1 MKYPTTGSSLNLLL
15 VLSCIHAWPS
25 IIVQKLKSSS
35 HLGSTARDDVHGII
49 GFDTPSEQ
57 RIRFLWSQQRFQTAN
72 NLVTGLIQGV
82 PAGLKP
88 GSYENDQLA
97 GHLFASLF
105 SSEPNDCVKLK
116 QLSPPINDSFK
127 TKKRS
132 FALTVAY
139 LGSEFCGWQT
149 QPNNTLPSVQAS
161 LEAHLA
167 LMQKCRV
174 DVRVCGRTDA
184 GVHAIGQVCR
194 YRTELDIDSHD
205 VQRHID
211 RFPFS
216 NGFRCLHVQ
225 RVSSKFHPGF
235 GATCRAYAYVID
247 PHFVTAAEVDRLD
260 TILRELEYKTLDYYG
275 FSYGKVKT
283 QSTNCTLYC
292 ARAISLENGG
302 ICIQLA
308 GDRFLRR
315 MVRLLCRR
323 RSFLAFEQEP
333 SSLIP
338 RITALD
344 RTLCSQAAPPD
355 GLIFVTATYEPI
367 SHITHGRIA

>member
-1 MKYPTTGSSLNLLL
+1 MKSRPRPLSLLL
-15 VLSCIHAWPS
+15 FLNSVHAWPS
-25 IIVQKLKSSS
+25 IIGQKLKSSS
-35 HLGSTARDDVHGII
+35 PLCIETIVRNAVHGID
-49 GFDTPSEQ
+49 GFGNPSEQ
-57 RIRFLWSQQRFQTAN
+57 RISFLWSEQPFQIAN
-72 NLVTGLIQGV
+72 KLVAGFIQGA

-88 GSYENDQLA
+88 GHHKNDSLA
-97 GHLFASLF
+97 DHLFASLF
-105 SSEPNDCVKLK
+105 SSEPNESVMLK
-116 QLSPPINDSFK
+116 QISPSMIDSFK
-127 TKKRS
+127 PKKRS

-139 LGSEFCGWQT
+139 FGSEFCGWQT
-149 QPNNTLPSVQAS
+149 QPNSSLPSVQES

-167 LMQKCRV
+167 VMQKHRV

-205 VQRHID
+205 VQRHLD
-211 RFPFS
+211 RVPFS
-216 NGFRCLHVQ
+216 NGFRCLQVQ

-247 PHFVTAAEVDRLD
+247 PHFVTPAEIDRLD
-260 TILRELEYKTLDYYG
+260 TMLRELEYKTLDYYG

-283 QSTNCTLYC
+283 QSTDCTLYC
-292 ARAISLENGG
+292 ARAVSLENGG
-302 ICIQLA
+302 ICIQLV

-315 MVRLLCRR
+315 MVRLLV
-323 RSFLAFEQEP
+323 STALVMAFDQEP

-338 RITALD
+338 RIAALD

-355 GLIFVTATYEPI
+355 GLIFVTASYEPI
-367 SHITHGRIA
+367 SRTRSIVE